1 MRPAAIERVEELGGG
16 ERWIPEFLSLT
27 TALENSRKEQTY
39 NTPALATLLL
49 LADQVEWLN
58 AHGGLDFAVGRTTR
72 SPVTVCGW
80 PEAWE
85 FASPFVAA
93 PAKRSLVV
101 GTIDFSDDV
110 DAAQVAAT

>member
-27 TALENSRKEQTY
+27 TALENSRKDQTY

-49 LADQVEWLN
+49 LADQVEWIN
-58 AHGGLDFAVGRTTR
+58 AGGGLEFAVGRTR
-72 SPVTVCGW
+72 ASSDHLYGW
-80 PEAWE
+80 AEPSE
-85 FASPFVAA
+85 FATPFVAD

-101 GTIDFSDDV
+101 GTIDFAEDV
-110 DAAQVAAT
+110 DAAEIA